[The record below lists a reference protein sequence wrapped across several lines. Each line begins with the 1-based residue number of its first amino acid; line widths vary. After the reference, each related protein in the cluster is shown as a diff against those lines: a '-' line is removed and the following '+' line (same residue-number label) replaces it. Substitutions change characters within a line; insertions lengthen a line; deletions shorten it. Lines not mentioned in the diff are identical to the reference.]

1 MIGGVIQ
8 LGEKLATSLGEGP
21 GAETLA
27 AQRARLVEAA
37 STAVVEST
45 WSSKRRAAGITLA
58 FAVAALALVV
68 LGVRWLHPRPALHAT
83 WNGATVVA
91 PSVFEA
97 ATSRPQSLEF
107 SEGSQILLEPD
118 TRASLSRLSA
128 KNADL
133 TLDEGHILASIHKHT
148 GITWTF
154 AAGPYRVRVIGTRFT
169 IDWDAERHQ
178 LRVAVREGRVKVSG
192 GDLPGEGVVLD
203 AGALLERGAERA
215 HLEGSG
221 LPASPAE
228 SAVAV
233 PSEPS
238 KPAASGNT
246 APHLAPKGTVETGNT
261 TGEPTSNDNPA
272 LPTWNTLAKQG
283 KYKEALAL
291 AEKLGFDSLTNSL
304 GEDDL
309 LLLANAARYGG
320 DASRAHLAQLKVRE
334 RFAGHR
340 SAALAAFYL
349 ARSALDV
356 EHRPESAIRW
366 FETFLSESPRG
377 DLAALA
383 RANLMSLWLNMGQRE
398 KARSVAQDYLHYH
411 PDGAQSVQARSL
423 VQSPP

>member
-1 MIGGVIQ
+1 MIGGVMQ

-21 GAETLA
+21 SAETVA
-27 AQRARLVEAA
+27 TQRARLVEAA
-37 STAVVEST
+37 STVVVEPT
-45 WSSKRRAAGITLA
+45 WSSKRRAAGIALA

-68 LGVRWLHPRPALHAT
+68 LGVGWLHPPPAFHAT

-91 PSVFEA
+91 PSVLEA

-148 GITWTF
+148 GTTWTF
-154 AAGPYRVRVIGTRFT
+154 TAGPYRVRVIGTRFT
-169 IDWDAERHQ
+169 MDWDAERHQ
-178 LRVAVREGRVKVSG
+178 LRIAVREGRVKVSG

-215 HLEGSG
+215 HLEGPG
-221 LPASPAE
+221 LKTSPAE

-233 PSEPS
+233 PLETS
-238 KPAASGNT
+238 KPAASGIT
-246 APHLAPKGTVETGNT
+246 APHLARKGTVETGEPISNVN
-261 TGEPTSNDNPA
+261 PTS
-272 LPTWNTLAKQG
+272 PTWNTLAKQG

-291 AEKLGFDSLTNSL
+291 AEKLGFESLTNTL

-383 RANLMSLWLNMGQRE
+383 RANLMSLWLNLGQRE
-398 KARSVAQDYLHYH
+398 KARSVAQDYLRYH
-411 PDGAQSVQARSL
+411 PDGAQSAQARSL